1 MRPVAFAKHPYRW
14 PVIGEKIAD
23 IEGVTLHTVR
33 RFFFSHYAPNNA
45 ILCVAGN
52 IPFDRA
58 VELTEKWF
66 AHIPRR
72 AVEQRSLP
80 IEPAQTEARF
90 ISHHADTPQD
100 LIVKA
105 YHMCDRKN
113 PDYHASD
120 IISDILANGNSAR
133 FFSNVLMK
141 TSIFSDL
148 DASIWGSI
156 DPGMLVIKGRL
167 LPGVGFDDAN
177 RVVDAEIQ
185 RLVTEGVSQYEVDK
199 FVNKFESK
207 ECFECKLCRNC
218 IKAMLSRTDWFC
230 P

>member
-1 MRPVAFAKHPYRW
+1 M
-14 PVIGEKIAD
+14 
-23 IEGVTLHTVR
+23 
-33 RFFFSHYAPNNA
+33 
-45 ILCVAGN
+45 
-52 IPFDRA
+52 
-58 VELTEKWF
+58 
-66 AHIPRR
+66 
-72 AVEQRSLP
+72 EQRSLP

-105 YHMCDRKN
+105 YHMCDRKS
-113 PDYHASD
+113 PDYHARD
-120 IISDILANGNSAR
+120 IISDILANGNPAR

-156 DPGMLVIKGRL
+156 DPGMLVVKGRL

-207 ECFECKLCRNC
+207 ECFENVSYAEIASKLCYHELIGSALDINSELARYRRLTAADINRVARN
-218 IKAMLSRTDWFC
+218 IFAPENETLLYYGPSAK
-230 P
+230 